1 MEKVAKASFYE
12 SFLLNPCIKMICGSN
27 NVIAGWNKVLLLLG
41 NVLRREQKV
50 SVINK
55 IKDGQNVKGTCIK

>member
-1 MEKVAKASFYE
+1 
-12 SFLLNPCIKMICGSN
+12 MICGSD